1 MKIIVEV
8 GANQGKDTQRWLKD
22 GNNIVY
28 AFEPTPELILHL
40 KEKFK
45 DNDRFNLIPAAVD
58 IENSWKWFN
67 IAGNRDWGCSSLHEF
82 NPNIEELWTDR
93 PDFKVTDRCKV
104 MTMRLDTFI
113 ENYKIEKIDY
123 LWVDAQGNDFLA
135 LQSLGKY
142 ISIVNEGKCEAAF
155 TVDLYSNTDN
165 NVDTIRLWLEERGF
179 ECRVSP
185 DKQKKEADIH
195 FKRK

>member
-1 MKIIVEV
+1 MKTIVEV
-8 GANQGKDTQRWLKD
+8 GANQGTDTRRWLKD

-28 AFEPTPELILHL
+28 SFEPTPELILHL

-45 DNDRFNLIPAAVD
+45 DNDRFNLIPVAVD

-93 PDFKVTDRCKV
+93 SDFKVTDRCKV

-123 LWVDAQGNDFLA
+123 LWIDAQGNDFLA

-142 ISIVNEGKCEAAF
+142 ISIVNEGKCESAF
-155 TVDLYSNTDN
+155 TVNLYNNTDN
-165 NVDTIRLWLEERGF
+165 NVDTIRPWLEERGF
-179 ECRVSP
+179 ECRISP
-185 DKQKKEADIH
+185 DKRKKEADIH